1 MQQLFYRM
9 LRVVNRVER
18 LTRERLTPAGW
29 VVLATAGGA
38 AIAGVDTNQTMT
50 FQAFTLLAALLAL
63 AFVASLSFRARARI
77 VRSLPQYATA
87 GEPVSY
93 RVAVTNLGTRPLVG
107 ARLAEDFGD
116 LRPGYAEFAA
126 AREPGEERRNWVDRR
141 LGYFRWRWL
150 IERRLPEQASER
162 ALPSIAPDAREEV
175 QMSLTPR
182 GRGMI
187 AFEGVR
193 LARADP
199 LGLMHAPRRIPLAA
213 KLVVLPK
220 RYRLP
225 ALAFPGK
232 RKFQPGGVALA
243 ASVGDSEEFISL
255 RDYRPGDPLQRVHW
269 KSFARIGK
277 PIVKETQD
285 EFYERH
291 ALVLDT
297 AASGGESAA
306 FEEAVSIAAS
316 FVYAVDTSESL
327 LDLLF
332 VGEAVHGYTAGR
344 GQLHTAQ
351 MLEVLAAVRASRP
364 EAFRMLAGAALGRR
378 GELSSVIV
386 VLLAWDEERR
396 AFVRALTASGTEV
409 RTLLVC
415 EERDAPAGATAGG
428 FVPHLLHPGRIEA
441 GLAKLR

>member
-1 MQQLFYRM
+1 MQRLFYRM

-18 LTRERLTPAGW
+18 LLRERLTPAGW
-29 VVLATAGGA
+29 IVLATAGGA

-50 FQAFTLLAALLAL
+50 HQAFALLTALLAL
-63 AFVASLSFRARARI
+63 GFVAGLSFRARAR
-77 VRSLPQYATA
+77 VTRSLPQYATA
-87 GEPVSY
+87 GQPVGY
-93 RVAVTNLGTRPLVG
+93 RVAITNLGSRPLAGV
-107 ARLAEDFGD
+107 RLREDFGD

-126 AREPGEERRNWVDRR
+126 AREPGEERRNWVDRH

-150 IERRLPEQASER
+150 IERRLPESATE
-162 ALPSIAPDAREEV
+162 AVLPVIAPGERRELD
-175 QMSLTPR
+175 MTLTPR
-182 GRGMI
+182 GRGLV

-199 LGLMHAPRRIPLAA
+199 LGLVNAPRRVALAG

-225 ALAFPGK
+225 PLAFPGK
-232 RKFQPGGVALA
+232 RKFQPGGVSLA
-243 ASVGDSEEFISL
+243 ASVGNSEEFVSL

-269 KSFARIGK
+269 KSFARAGR
-277 PIVKETQD
+277 PIIKETQD

-297 AASGGESAA
+297 AAPGGEDAA
-306 FEEAVSIAAS
+306 FEEAVCIAAS
-316 FVYAVDTSESL
+316 FIYAVDTSESL

-332 VGEAVHGYTAGR
+332 VGESVHGYTAGR

-351 MLEVLAAVRASRP
+351 MLEVLAGVRASRP
-364 EAFRMLAGAALGRR
+364 AAFRQLAGAVLGRR

-386 VLLAWDEERR
+386 VLLAWDEQRR
-396 AFVRALTASGTEV
+396 ALVRALAASGTEV

-415 EERDAPAGATAGG
+415 GERDIPAGAHADAPALL
-428 FVPHLLHPGRIEA
+428 VLHPGKIEA
-441 GLAKLR
+441 GLAAMR

>member
-1 MQQLFYRM
+1 MQRLFYRM

-18 LTRERLTPAGW
+18 HTRERLTPAGW

-38 AIAGVDTNQTMT
+38 ALAGVDTNQTMT
-50 FQAFTLLAALLAL
+50 YQAFTLLAALLLL
-63 AFVASLSFRARARI
+63 AFGASLGFRARTRI
-77 VRSLPQYATA
+77 ERSLPPYATA

-93 RVAVTNLGTRPLVG
+93 RVAITNLGTRPIAG

-116 LRPGYAEFAA
+116 LRPSYEAFAV

-150 IERRLPEQASER
+150 IDRRLPRSAPEADLP
-162 ALPSIAPDAREEV
+162 ALAPGMREELS
-175 QMSLTPR
+175 MTLTPR
-182 GRGMI
+182 ARGLI
-187 AFEGVR
+187 SLAGLR
-193 LARADP
+193 LERTDPFGLIRAP
-199 LGLMHAPRRIPLAA
+199 LRVPLEA

-225 ALAFPGK
+225 PLAFPGK
-232 RKFQPGGVALA
+232 RKFQPGGVSLS
-243 ASVGDSEEFISL
+243 ASIGESEEFISL

-269 KSFARIGK
+269 KSFARAGK

-297 AASGGESAA
+297 STAHGEGPA
-306 FEEAVSIAAS
+306 FEEAVAIAAS

-332 VGEAVHGYTAGR
+332 VGAAVHGYTTGR

-351 MLEVLAAVRASRP
+351 MLEILAGVRASAP
-364 EAFRMLAGAALGRR
+364 QAFQQLAGAALGRR
-378 GELSSVIV
+378 GELSSAIV
-386 VLLAWDEERR
+386 VLLAWDEQRR
-396 AFVRALTASGTEV
+396 AFVRALSASGIGV
-409 RTLLVC
+409 RVLLLC
-415 EERDAPAGATAGG
+415 DERDTPADATGI
-428 FVPHLLHPGRIEA
+428 FVLHPGRIEA
-441 GLAKLR
+441 GLAGLR

>member
-1 MQQLFYRM
+1 MQRLFYRI

-18 LTRERLTPAGW
+18 LARERLTPAGW

-50 FQAFTLLAALLAL
+50 YQAFTLLAALLVV
-63 AFVASLSFRARARI
+63 AFAAGLTFRARAR
-77 VRSLPQYATA
+77 VERALPQYATA
-87 GEPVSY
+87 GDPVSY
-93 RVAVTNLGTRPLVG
+93 RVALTNLGTRPLVG

-116 LRPGYAEFAA
+116 LRPDYAEFAA

-150 IERRLPEQASER
+150 IERRLPADVTETL
-162 ALPSIAPDAREEV
+162 LPAIAPGAREER

-182 GRGMI
+182 ARGMI
-187 AFEGVR
+187 EFEGLR
-193 LARADP
+193 LARTDP
-199 LGLMHAPRRIPLAA
+199 LGLMNAPRRMPLAA

-225 ALAFPGK
+225 SLAFPGK

-243 ASVGDSEEFISL
+243 ASVGDSQEFISL

-297 AASGGESAA
+297 AAAGGETAA

-332 VGEAVHGYTAGR
+332 VGEEVHGYTAGR
-344 GQLHTAQ
+344 GQLQTAQ

-364 EAFRMLAGAALGRR
+364 EAFSRLAGAALGRR

-386 VLLAWDEERR
+386 VLLGWDEERR
-396 AFVRALTASGTEV
+396 AFVRALAASGTEV

-415 EERDAPAGATAGG
+415 DERDAPAGQAADGL
-428 FVPHLLHPGRIEA
+428 VLHVLHPGRIEA
-441 GLAKLR
+441 GLAILR

>member
-1 MQQLFYRM
+1 MQRLFYRI
-9 LRVVNRVER
+9 LRVINRVER
-18 LTRERLTPAGW
+18 NSRERLTPAGW
-29 VVLATAGGA
+29 IVLATAGGA
-38 AIAGVDTNQTMT
+38 ALAGVDTNQTMT
-50 FQAFTLLAALLAL
+50 YQAFTLLAALLLL
-63 AFVASLSFRARARI
+63 AFGASLVFRTRAHVERT
-77 VRSLPQYATA
+77 LPQYATA
-87 GEPVSY
+87 GETLSY
-93 RVAVTNLGTRPLVG
+93 RVAVTNLGAKSIAG

-116 LRPGYAEFAA
+116 LRPSYEAFAA

-150 IERRLPEQASER
+150 IERRLPESAPQAE
-162 ALPSIAPDAREEV
+162 LPRLAPGVREELS
-175 QMSLTPR
+175 MTLTPR
-182 GRGMI
+182 VRGLI
-187 AFEGVR
+187 SFAGVR
-193 LARADP
+193 LERVDP
-199 LGLMHAPRRIPLAA
+199 LGLVRAPRRVPLEA

-225 ALAFPGK
+225 LLAFPGK
-232 RKFQPGGVALA
+232 RKFQPGGVSLS
-243 ASVGDSEEFISL
+243 ASIGESEEFISL

-269 KSFARIGK
+269 KSFARAGK

-297 AASGGESAA
+297 SIAGGEGAA

-332 VGEAVHGYTAGR
+332 VGAAVHGYTTGR

-351 MLEVLAAVRASRP
+351 MLEILAGVRASAP
-364 EAFRMLAGAALGRR
+364 QAFSQLAGAALGRR

-386 VLLAWDEERR
+386 VLLAWDDERR
-396 AFVRALTASGTEV
+396 AFVRALSGSGIETRV
-409 RTLLVC
+409 LLVC
-415 EERDAPAGATAGG
+415 DERDTPGDAAGACI
-428 FVPHLLHPGRIEA
+428 LHPGKIEA